1 MTGQF
6 FAKLNDI
13 TFYGKVPL
21 NRSRIFQGRIR
32 LMERGTEEQT
42 QQFEQ
47 SLRKDSMWH
56 EMLWSENNT
65 QQTTQ
70 YEAGCKIVTE
80 WRQT

>member
-6 FAKLNDI
+6 FAKLTDI
-13 TFYGKVPL
+13 KFYGKGPFS
-21 NRSRIFQGRIR
+21 RSRIFQGQIR
-32 LMERGTEEQT
+32 LMERATEGQT

-47 SLRKDSMWH
+47 ILRKDSMWR
-56 EMLWSENNT
+56 EMLWLENNT

-70 YEAGCKIVTE
+70 QEAGCKRVTE